1 MRGAEVLLASGS
13 RTTSVH
19 RFGTVQG
26 KPAARRGRKARDLG
40 SSRDRPAAG
49 TAAPYNDEVSREGE
63 PGALHN
69 GDRAPCDD
77 CHEPGRRDALV
88 VMTMTM
94 YRLVLASVKTPGH
107 NDPAFGPVAG
117 HRWH

>member
-1 MRGAEVLLASGS
+1 V
-13 RTTSVH
+13 
-19 RFGTVQG
+19 
-26 KPAARRGRKARDLG
+26 
-40 SSRDRPAAG
+40 
-49 TAAPYNDEVSREGE
+49 PYNDEVSREGE

-77 CHEPGRRDALV
+77 CHEPGRRDAV
-88 VMTMTM
+88 GVKTMTM